1 MQFMKHRIS
10 KSFIIQIGFWN
21 DKDDLQYPYAMI
33 GIQRGLHI
41 IKNEQEFTAWKA
53 MEVDDSYKAFNTK
66 EFNCKG
72 KWIDVCK
79 KTYDDQMSYYLDPKN
94 APVANQAFADGFRM
108 GMDYMVP

>member
-1 MQFMKHRIS
+1 MTINYTLIPTFVMKWGATYI
-10 KSFIIQIGFWN
+10 
-21 DKDDLQYPYAMI
+21 
-33 GIQRGLHI
+33 I
-41 IKNEQEFTAWKA
+41 IKNEQEFTAWKS
-53 MEVDDSYKAFNTK
+53 MEVDDSYKAFNTE

>member
-1 MQFMKHRIS
+1 MKHRIS

-41 IKNEQEFTAWKA
+41 IENEQKFTAWKG
-53 MEVDDSYKAFNTK
+53 MEVDDSYKAFNTE

-72 KWIDVCK
+72 KWVDVCK
-79 KTYDDQMSYYLDPKN
+79 KTYEEFLCKKAEFIISDNPEFVTVGLKKIT
-94 APVANQAFADGFRM
+94 QAD
-108 GMDYMVP
+108 